1 MDKLDFQAEGPGKFR
16 LQGNMNF
23 ESSPAA
29 LDESMRLFADQPDIE
44 LDLSNVSS
52 TDSAGLA
59 LLVEWVG
66 WAKREKRQLY
76 FSHLPAQALALARI
90 SDVEKLLPV
99 R

>member
-1 MDKLDFQAEGPGKFR
+1 MDKLEFQADGPGKFS
-16 LQGNMNF
+16 LQGKMTF

-29 LDESMRLFADQPDIE
+29 LDDSMRLFADQPDIE

-66 WAKREKRQLY
+66 WAKREQRQLH

-90 SDVEKLLPV
+90 SDVEKMLPV

>member
-1 MDKLDFQAEGPGKFR
+1 MDKLEFHAEGSGRFR
-16 LQGNMNF
+16 LQGKLSF

-29 LDESMRLFADQPDIE
+29 LDESMRLFSDEPKID
-44 LDLSNVSS
+44 LDLSDVSS

-66 WAKREKRQLY
+66 WAKREQRQLH
-76 FSHLPAQALALARI
+76 FSHLPAQALALAKI
-90 SDVEKLLPV
+90 SDVEKMLPV

>member
-1 MDKLDFQAEGPGKFR
+1 MDKLEFYAEDSGKFR
-16 LQGNMNF
+16 LQGNMSF

-29 LDESMRLFADQPDIE
+29 LDESMRLFADQPEIE
-44 LDLSNVSS
+44 LDFSDVSS

-59 LLVEWVG
+59 LLIEWVG
-66 WAKREKRQLY
+66 WARREQRQLH

-90 SDVEKLLPV
+90 SDVEKMLPV